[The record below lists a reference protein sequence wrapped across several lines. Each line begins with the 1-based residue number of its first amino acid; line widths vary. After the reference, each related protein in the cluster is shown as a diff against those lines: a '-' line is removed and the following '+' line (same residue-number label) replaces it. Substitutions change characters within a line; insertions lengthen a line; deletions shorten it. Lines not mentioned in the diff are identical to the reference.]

1 MYLCGLFTPLHQAIT
16 NSHHSVQPLNPFA
29 RLGVISGGCPS
40 FGYFC
45 FLNFLHIFS
54 KWCLLSRVD
63 LQSNSLYTALQLV
76 TLFFW
81 SHYSK
86 TKVGFF
92 YLCVVLW
99 CWSQMTS
106 AQDDHTNGLLRS
118 KRSKQLFLTLNLLPA
133 EDPNRGQGGVCTGN

>member
-1 MYLCGLFTPLHQAIT
+1 MM
-16 NSHHSVQPLNPFA
+16 
-29 RLGVISGGCPS
+29 PS
-40 FGYFC
+40 FQ
-45 FLNFLHIFS
+45 H
-54 KWCLLSRVD
+54 WVD

-99 CWSQMTS
+99 CRSQMTS

-118 KRSKQLFLTLNLLPA
+118 KRGKQLFLTLNLLPA
-133 EDPNRGQGGVCTGN
+133 EDPNRGQGGVCTRNYRFRPRPNSAWTQMAKEKQSIGALMNAKQLQFKLSVTGQGSHSYWLTQWSL